1 MNNIATE
8 FGDRTAP
15 FFMVPA
21 VFSKPNSSPF
31 QELLEQFR
39 RTDAGLNRSF
49 AVCNMTYLLTY
60 SNSSLRHWHKFHLLG
75 WSFSRGRN
83 VCDSLGAVP
92 RLLRSFSWWQT
103 NKQTDKQIYSPVA

>member
-49 AVCNMTYLLTY
+49 AV
-60 SNSSLRHWHKFHLLG
+60 
-75 WSFSRGRN
+75 
-83 VCDSLGAVP
+83 
-92 RLLRSFSWWQT
+92 
-103 NKQTDKQIYSPVA
+103 

>member
-75 WSFSRGRN
+75 
-83 VCDSLGAVP
+83 
-92 RLLRSFSWWQT
+92 
-103 NKQTDKQIYSPVA
+103 